1 MISQYRVSEQ
11 ELSNFSKLFE
21 ANSVDYIDLDRVDDD
36 LNEDDNNNNNSH
48 NNTNDNDSSLD
59 MSSVMMANSNNQQ
72 IDDLEHFDQ
81 LLNDDRLKF
90 KVKTV
95 CPIYDLSEDVCF
107 YLKKRRTAAL
117 AEQDQQVNLT
127 IESVKSQQK
136 RVLEQLEAEFFRL
149 YIEVNEFA
157 DKLNEEE
164 VTRGIPI
171 EAFELDC
178 PNEELKISVLQE
190 FIIIDFKY
198 DEKLNQLNESYSKYR
213 ILI

>member
-1 MISQYRVSEQ
+1 MISQYRSCEQ
-11 ELSNFSKLFE
+11 ELGNFSKLFE
-21 ANSVDYIDLDRVDDD
+21 ANSVDYIDLDRVDD
-36 LNEDDNNNNNSH
+36 LNEDNYDE
-48 NNTNDNDSSLD
+48 SSLNI
-59 MSSVMMANSNNQQ
+59 SIANSNNQQ

-95 CPIYDLSEDVCF
+95 CPIYDLGEDVRF
-107 YLKKRRTAAL
+107 YLKNRRPGL
-117 AEQDQQVNLT
+117 PPEQDERVGQT
-127 IESVKSQQK
+127 IESVKQQQK
-136 RVLEQLEAEFFRL
+136 RVLEQLEAENFRI
-149 YIEVNEFA
+149 YQEVNEFG

-198 DEKLNQLNESYSKYR
+198 DEKLNQLNDSYSK
-213 ILI
+213 